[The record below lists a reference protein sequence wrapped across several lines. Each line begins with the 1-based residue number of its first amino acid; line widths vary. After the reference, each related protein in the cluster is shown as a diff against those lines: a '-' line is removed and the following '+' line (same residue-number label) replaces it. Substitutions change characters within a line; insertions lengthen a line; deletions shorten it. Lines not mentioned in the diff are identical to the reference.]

1 MAGRGDPLRGAASG
15 GQAAQDRGRGA
26 ALQGGRPA
34 YTREPAAKDQGEEEA
49 EGGQEEKVS
58 RACLGW
64 LGWAG
69 VTGGGGGHVRQRV
82 PLLCPLSAKSAKR
95 RYRIADFAQ

>member
-69 VTGGGGGHVRQRV
+69 VTGGGGRACAAARPSALPPLCKVRQT
-82 PLLCPLSAKSAKR
+82 
-95 RYRIADFAQ
+95 